1 MLATN
6 LRRSQ
11 IKITNRHNLPDDVV
25 AALSHSTY
33 VAGDGD
39 YSATTLLKPP
49 RIVTLER
56 RHYKELEQDCM
67 DRVWS
72 IFGQAAHTVL
82 ETHGSD
88 DSITEERM
96 YMTVNGKKIG
106 GQVDN
111 FKDGIVTDYKITTVW
126 KIIHDTAYI
135 EWEQQLN
142 IYARLFRHN
151 GYEVRGIRIVCILRD
166 WDKNRAIRESDYPKT
181 PILVI
186 PLNVWTVQEQD
197 KFLYDKVA
205 DLIECESLEDDALP
219 ICSERDRWCRAA
231 SYAVIKTGAKRAT
244 KVHCSLQ
251 DAEDDAQSRG
261 DKYEVYVRP
270 GVSVRCEAYCSVAPF
285 CSFYKEMHKEDLD
298 GQ

>member
-1 MLATN
+1 M
-6 LRRSQ
+6 
-11 IKITNRHNLPDDVV
+11 
-25 AALSHSTY
+25 
-33 VAGDGD
+33 
-39 YSATTLLKPP
+39 
-49 RIVTLER
+49 
-56 RHYKELEQDCM
+56 
-67 DRVWS
+67 
-72 IFGQAAHTVL
+72 
-82 ETHGSD
+82 GS
-88 DSITEERM
+88 
-96 YMTVNGKKIG
+96 Y
-106 GQVDN
+106 
-111 FKDGIVTDYKITTVW
+111 TDYKITTVW

>member
-1 MLATN
+1 
-6 LRRSQ
+6 
-11 IKITNRHNLPDDVV
+11 
-25 AALSHSTY
+25 
-33 VAGDGD
+33 
-39 YSATTLLKPP
+39 
-49 RIVTLER
+49 
-56 RHYKELEQDCM
+56 M

-106 GQVDN
+106 GQVDHYLN
-111 FKDGIVTDYKITTVW
+111 GIITDYKVTTVW
-126 KIIHDTAYI
+126 GIIHDTKNE
-135 EWEQQLN
+135 EWERQLN

-166 WDKNRAIRESDYPKT
+166 WDKNRALRESDYPKT

-186 PLNVWTVQEQD
+186 PLNVWSVEEQD
-197 KFLYDKVA
+197 GFLYNQVTR
-205 DLIECESLEDDALP
+205 LIHCESLPDEDLP
-219 ICSERDRWCRAA
+219 VCSEHDRWCRAA

-244 KVHCSLQ
+244 KVHSSLQ

-270 GVSVRCEAYCSVAPF
+270 GVSVRCEAYCSVNKF
-285 CSFYKEMHKEDLD
+285 CSFYKSLQEELD
-298 GQ
+298 G

>member
-1 MLATN
+1 
-6 LRRSQ
+6 
-11 IKITNRHNLPDDVV
+11 
-25 AALSHSTY
+25 
-33 VAGDGD
+33 
-39 YSATTLLKPP
+39 
-49 RIVTLER
+49 
-56 RHYKELEQDCM
+56 M

-126 KIIHDTAYI
+126 KIIHDTAYT

-251 DAEDDAQSRG
+251 DAEDDAKERG
-261 DKYEVYVRP
+261 AKDSKGGQYDVIERP

-285 CSFYKEMHKEDLD
+285 CSFYKELHKDGLD
-298 GQ
+298 G